1 MDFIRQDKRPPA
13 LSDHLREVRVF
24 SFDIFVGPLR
34 VQTFHDGDDLGEG
47 VVEIA
52 NLHLKIVYT
61 LVHHIWLGVSTLT
74 LIKRRPPGR
83 SKLENLDEA
92 STGEACVA
100 EEEIEGLEP
109 LRERERL
116 LIVHVFDDGG
126 GVYFSVVRGGFQTAA
141 AVFIGA

>member
-1 MDFIRQDKRPPA
+1 M
-13 LSDHLREVRVF
+13 
-24 SFDIFVGPLR
+24 
-34 VQTFHDGDDLGEG
+34 
-47 VVEIA
+47 
-52 NLHLKIVYT
+52 YT
-61 LVHHIWLGVSTLT
+61 LVHHIWLGVYSYQ
-74 LIKRRPPGR
+74 RRLKAR

-100 EEEIEGLEP
+100 EEGIEGLEP

-141 AVFIGA
+141 AVFIIKVIIVVVVVAAALVVIIVGHAAVDEHRRYSLLS